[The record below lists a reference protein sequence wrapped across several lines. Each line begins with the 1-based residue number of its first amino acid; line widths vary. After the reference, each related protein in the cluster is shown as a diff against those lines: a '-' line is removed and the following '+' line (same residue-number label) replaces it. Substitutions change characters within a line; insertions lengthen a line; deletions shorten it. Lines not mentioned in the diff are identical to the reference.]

1 MKIFGSL
8 IAGMLLFVSLQAGAQ
23 PHPVP
28 ALSGDDNTHYS
39 WADVL
44 RVDPVF
50 DTAAAAATPAQTECW
65 EEQVP
70 VGDADREERQGRRT
84 AATVFGA
91 IIGGLLGNRIGK
103 GHGRQAATAAGA
115 VAGGVIGNNIAAE
128 GERDDGPRYTIQ
140 RHCREAGASQ
150 PRRVVGYD
158 VEYRYRGDVYTSRL
172 PHDPGNRLRVR
183 VSVTPAE

>member
-1 MKIFGSL
+1 MKIFGIL
-8 IAGMLLFVSLQAGAQ
+8 IAAMLLVGSLQAMAQ
-23 PHPVP
+23 QRP
-28 ALSGDDNTHYS
+28 APAYSGDDNIHYS

-50 DTAAAAATPAQTECW
+50 DNAAATPAQTECW

-70 VGDADREERQGRRT
+70 VGSSDSEDRHGKRT

-103 GHGRQAATAAGA
+103 GDGRQAATAAGA
-115 VAGGVIGNNIAAE
+115 VAGGVIGSNLAADD
-128 GERDDGPRYTIQ
+128 ERVDGARYTTQRRCRETSAPRQ
-140 RHCREAGASQ
+140 RHI
-150 PRRVVGYD
+150 VGYD
-158 VEYRYRGDVYTSRL
+158 VEYRFRGEVYTSRM

-183 VSVTPAE
+183 VSVTPAD